1 MNVIG
6 SSSQDSSRTECDTS
20 SQRKVLSASNFA
32 IGGLAGCCAKTVI
45 APLDRAKINFQTSEM
60 SFNLKAL
67 LRFFKKSYRTA
78 GITSF
83 WRGNSATLIRI
94 FPYAAVQYG
103 VHERMKHFLGLTN
116 ISNESSAISQVRL
129 RRFIAG
135 CTAGSASVALT
146 YPLDLVR
153 ARMAITERVKYANFF
168 DVARMTYQE
177 EGLLSLYRGFTS
189 ALLGILPYSGIAFS
203 TFETL
208 KEWRLR
214 RRTSPDGQFPQS
226 LRPVENLLCGAL
238 AGVLGQTASYPLDI
252 VRRRMQT
259 AGVTEPVI
267 KFIRPMNVTYWELKD
282 PREYTCLDRI
292 YCCNI
297 HQLKVAICAALVLY
311 GSWLDFRGY
320 RATLPWKK
328 LPSRNNHVE

>member
-1 MNVIG
+1 F
-6 SSSQDSSRTECDTS
+6 RTFFIFQTT

-60 SFNLKAL
+60 CFNLKAL

-116 ISNESSAISQVRL
+116 ISNESLAISQVRL

-168 DVARMTYQE
+168 DVARMTYRE

-259 AGVTEPVI
+259 AGVTGHP
-267 KFIRPMNVTYWELKD
+267 
-282 PREYTCLDRI
+282 EYTRSILGTMKI
-292 YCCNI
+292 VYQHEGLFHGLFKGVTMNWI
-297 HQLKVAICAALVLY
+297 KGPIAGGVSFTVFHQLQSLY
-311 GSWLDFRGY
+311 SR
-320 RATLPWKK
+320 WKG
-328 LPSRNNHVE
+328 RNNPPKP